1 MNLIQTNLIQIKFD
15 DKSTSDLD
23 DEINKTNLIF
33 CRAFRIYLTSD
44 EFKKKMQETGRLNQG
59 TSAGKPKQNGEV
71 YQSFIARENV

>member
-1 MNLIQTNLIQIKFD
+1 MNGVLGLVYTLNLIQTNLIQIKFD

-44 EFKKKMQETGRLNQG
+44 EFKKKCM
-59 TSAGKPKQNGEV
+59 KQ
-71 YQSFIARENV
+71 AD